1 MHLVQIGFMQNAST
15 LEFDYVVIG
24 GGSAGYAAART
35 AREHCQRV
43 AIIDGAPELAGL
55 CILRGCMPSK
65 TLIYTAEMQH
75 HARHASTYG
84 LNVTTGRA
92 DMKRVRARKRAIIED
107 FADYRRQQLESER
120 FTLLRARAEF
130 VDSHTVRLSDGRTVR
145 SKFFLIATGSVV
157 AQPAVNGLDNP
168 DIWTSDDVLDLDAL
182 PQSVIVL
189 GGGIV
194 ACELAQYLSRMDVVV
209 TQIQRSP
216 HVLKD
221 FPEAASDTVAKVFR
235 NEGIELFTGTKL
247 LGIRGNAKN
256 GFSVAFEHGGKRLA
270 RSGERV
276 LNALGRVPATTGL
289 GLDKAGVELLRS
301 GHIKCNEF
309 QQSTCSHIYAGGDC
323 AGPHEI
329 VHLAI
334 LQGETAARHAFGF
347 KVTPYNE
354 DHLVAVV
361 FTDPQVAMA
370 GRSAKQLKADGIDFV
385 TASYPFDDHG
395 KSILM
400 EAKAGYVAIHAERNT
415 GKVVGAEC
423 VGKEGGELV
432 HALAVAITVG
442 ATVKDLLKVQ
452 WYHPTLSEIWSYPLE
467 AIEEK
472 LSVN

>member
-1 MHLVQIGFMQNAST
+1 MQGTST

-43 AIIDGAPELAGL
+43 AIIDGAAELGGL

-65 TLIYTAEMQH
+65 TLIHTAEIQH
-75 HARHASTYG
+75 HARHASLYG

-107 FADYRRQQLESER
+107 FADYRRGQLESDR
-120 FTLLRARAEF
+120 FTLIRAKARF
-130 VDSHTVRLSDGRTVR
+130 INPNTLSLSDGRSVR
-145 SKFFLIATGSVV
+145 SKYFMIATGSSV
-157 AQPAVNGLDNP
+157 ARPAINGLDNP

-209 TQIQRSP
+209 TQIQRSS

-221 FPEAASDTVAKVFR
+221 FPQAAGETVAKVFR
-235 NEGIELFTGTKL
+235 KEGIELITDTRL
-247 LGIRGNAKN
+247 IGIRGNAKD
-256 GFSVAFEHGGKRLA
+256 GFSVAFEHNGKRMTRNGA
-270 RSGERV
+270 QV
-276 LNALGRVPATTGL
+276 LNALGRIPATSEL
-289 GLDKAGVELLRS
+289 GLEQAGVELLRS

-309 QQSTCSHIYAGGDC
+309 QQSSRPHIYAAGDC

-334 LQGETAARHAFGF
+334 LQGETAAGHAFGA
-347 KVTPYNE
+347 KAVPYNE

-361 FTDPQVAMA
+361 FTDPQVAIA

-385 TASYPFDDHG
+385 SASYPFDDHG

-400 EAKAGYVAIHAERNT
+400 EAKDGYVAVHADRNT
-415 GKVVGAEC
+415 GKILGAEC
-423 VGKEGGELV
+423 VGKEGGELI
-432 HALAVAITVG
+432 HALAVGITLG
-442 ATVKDLLKVQ
+442 ATANDLLKVQ

-467 AIEEK
+467 EIEEM
-472 LSVN
+472 LRS